1 MIYTPAADSTYD
13 DAFGFI
19 TDPLICQI
27 KDLRDLKFT

>member
-19 TDPLICQI
+19 TDPLHPLYN
-27 KDLRDLKFT
+27 KADPS